1 MRVADRAGDAPACS
15 AWASADECLPCGL
28 AGLERA
34 APGLQLQRRRVA
46 RGAVLFTQG
55 EPCTGLHVIR
65 TGWMKSTCCAADGL
79 EQVTG
84 FHLGGDVLGLESL
97 AIGKHMATAT
107 ALEDAEVTI
116 LSAPDPAWWTDPA
129 FALQQPIGRLL
140 GRQIVRERGRRLLSV
155 HGTAEQRIAA
165 FLLDLSA
172 RMQARGYS
180 AREFVLRMS
189 RKEIGNYLG
198 LKLETVSRTLHGL
211 QDQRLLR
218 VDGKH
223 LHITDFDGLRRGLQL
238 AAA

>member
-1 MRVADRAGDAPACS
+1 MTAAARGGDGPACD
-15 AWASADECLPCGL
+15 AWHSADECLPCGL
-28 AGLERA
+28 ASLERA
-34 APGLQLQRRRVA
+34 APGLQLQRRRVP
-46 RGAVLFTQG
+46 RGETLFRQG
-55 EPCTGLHVIR
+55 ERCTGLHVIR

-97 AIGKHMATAT
+97 AMGLHMATVT

-116 LSAPDPAWWTDPA
+116 LSAPDPAWWTDPR

-140 GRQIVRERGRRLLSV
+140 GRQIVRERGRRVLSV
-155 HGTAEQRIAA
+155 HGTAEQRIAG

-189 RKEIGNYLG
+189 RREIGDYLG

-211 QDQRLLR
+211 QHQRMLR

-223 LHITDFDGLRRGLQL
+223 VHITDLDALRRGLAL
-238 AAA
+238 AAP

>member
-1 MRVADRAGDAPACS
+1 M
-15 AWASADECLPCGL
+15 CLP
-28 AGLERA
+28 
-34 APGLQLQRRRVA
+34 
-46 RGAVLFTQG
+46 
-55 EPCTGLHVIR
+55 
-65 TGWMKSTCCAADGL
+65 
-79 EQVTG
+79 
-84 FHLGGDVLGLESL
+84 
-97 AIGKHMATAT
+97 MATAT

-116 LSAPDPAWWTDPA
+116 LSAADPAWWTDPA

-140 GRQIVRERGRRLLSV
+140 GRQIVRERGRRLLSL
-155 HGTAEQRIAA
+155 HGTAEQRLAG

-211 QDQRLLR
+211 QHQRVLR

-223 LHITDFDGLRRGLQL
+223 LHITDLDRLRRGFELT
-238 AAA
+238 AA

>member
-1 MRVADRAGDAPACS
+1 MTDKRAAPACE
-15 AWASADECLPCGL
+15 AWNSADECLPCGL
-28 AGLERA
+28 AGLEHA

-46 RGAVLFTQG
+46 RGDALFLQG
-55 EPCTGLHVIR
+55 ERCTGLHVIR
-65 TGWMKSTCCAADGL
+65 TGWMKSTCCAPDGQ
-79 EQVTG
+79 EQVIG

-97 AIGKHMATAT
+97 AMGKHMATAT

-116 LSAPDPAWWTDPA
+116 LSAPDPAWWTNPV

-140 GRQIVRERGRRLLSV
+140 GRQIVRERGRRVLSV
-155 HGTAEQRIAA
+155 HGTAEQRLAA

-189 RKEIGNYLG
+189 RREIGNYLG

-211 QDQRLLR
+211 QHQRMLR

-223 LHITDFDGLRRGLQL
+223 VHITDLDGLRRGFEL
-238 AAA
+238 AAP